1 MCTCVLRPWQMSGRP
16 DRSQR
21 HVRACANRTRPAGR
35 AAEVR
40 QLRFVQLLI
49 SSHARLPVSWDI
61 SGCVLLTILV
71 DTFVREV
78 SRALPAT

>member
-1 MCTCVLRPWQMSGRP
+1 MYVCVAAMADARIRRP
-16 DRSQR
+16 DICRR
-21 HVRACANRTRPAGR
+21 HVRAC

-40 QLRFVQLLI
+40 QLRFV

-71 DTFVREV
+71 DTLVREV
-78 SRALPAT
+78 SRALAAT